1 LVFSRSLPKT
11 DSAMTLPSFIRETA
25 QGSTIEIYVQ
35 PKASKNELIGIH
47 EGTLKIRLCSPPV
60 EGEANRECLKFLSKL
75 LEVPKSLLKIVQG
88 KKSRRKKIL
97 IPGVSGENL
106 LSRLKQTGVIG

>member
-1 LVFSRSLPKT
+1 
-11 DSAMTLPSFIRETA
+11 MTLPPFIHETA

-47 EGTLKIRLCSPPV
+47 EGILKIRISSPPV
-60 EGEANRECLKFLSKL
+60 EGEANRECLKFLSKVL
-75 LEVPKSLLKIVQG
+75 DFPKSLLQIVQG

-97 IPGVSGENL
+97 VPGVSGEDLHN
-106 LSRLKQTGVIG
+106 RLKQTGVVC